1 LSCGAERALIAV
13 SAVAGSV
20 AAFINGGASDVRTPL
35 LLGLGALALVGL
47 LMLGGWALTSAT
59 PEVPRH
65 VPAARPAGE
74 AGAGGPAPVA
84 DDRVRAGGGQR
95 PNAVRGAGVQAR
107 DALTE
112 PARPSS
118 PPSSVAAPAAG
129 AARRA
134 SAPPEPLRR
143 EPSDAAAARRA
154 EVEAARQLADRL
166 RAEQLRQAELARQ
179 AEAAKRAE
187 EARRAAEHAQDDGD
201 AGE

>member
-65 VPAARPAGE
+65 VPAARPAG
-74 AGAGGPAPVA
+74 GAAPAA
-84 DDRVRAGGGQR
+84 DDRVQPGGRQHPTAGPAPDVQR
-95 PNAVRGAGVQAR
+95 RGARA
-107 DALTE
+107 E

-118 PPSSVAAPAAG
+118 PPPVAAAPAAAAG
-129 AARRA
+129 AARRT

-143 EPSDAAAARRA
+143 EPDSDAAAARRA

-187 EARRAAEHAQDDGD
+187 EARRAAERTQDDGD